1 MKPGMMRGMM
11 NPGPMGFGLM
21 NVEDLEKKIE
31 TTKDGVVI
39 TLSSKNP
46 ETVKKIQ
53 EHIAKM
59 AEHEA
64 NMMKMMKQNCGMK
77 KEIKVEIKEV
87 KEEKK

>member
-1 MKPGMMRGMM
+1 MRGMM
-11 NPGPMGFGLM
+11 DPGTMGCGLM

-59 AEHEA
+59 AEREA
-64 NMMKMMKQNCGMK
+64 NMMNMMKQGCGMK

-87 KEEKK
+87 KEVKK